1 FTPYS
6 YSSNPNLPHPTHRIQ
21 RGSLNTET
29 KNLYNISVKGIK
41 GQLHRLPAAGVGD
54 MAMATVE
61 KGKPEL
67 RRKVHPAVEISQPK
81 AYQRKMTF
89 IFFFLSFFFF
99 FLSFILKIT
108 LGFAITGPVAK
119 ECADLHLRITPN
131 VGGIA

>member
-6 YSSNPNLPHPTHRIQ
+6 YSSNQNLPHPTHRIQ

-99 FLSFILKIT
+99 FLSF
-108 LGFAITGPVAK
+108 FYFEDNTGLIVNIAK
-119 ECADLHLRITPN
+119 ECADLHLRITPS

>member
-99 FLSFILKIT
+99 FSF
-108 LGFAITGPVAK
+108 FYFEDNTGLIVNIAK